1 MFDRMSFA
9 QWRKTVGPKVA
20 GTRNL
25 HKHLPQDLSFFVLL
39 SSVIGVMGHVSQANY
54 AAANA
59 FEDALASHRVAL
71 GLPAVSLALPAVLG
85 VGMVA
90 SDEDA
95 RHRVEALGTESI
107 HVDAVFRLIEDAI
120 QHDTRLQHSQQSSRL
135 FHQSPGEARRI
146 VGLLPW
152 SSLTPEAGIRR
163 DRRFGT
169 LRLVQPASSSQSTQT
184 SEATSLDPT
193 AILVRALGHSS
204 IDRGEKSMQEVK
216 GTAQVAEALAARLA
230 AIFNV
235 DVASVDPEQGVSVLG
250 VDSLVAVEL
259 RNWLALAGQAKLS
272 IFEVLQSASLNQV
285 AELIIRRSALV
296 K

>member
-1 MFDRMSFA
+1 MSFV
-9 QWRKTVGPKVA
+9 QWRKTVEPKVA

-25 HKHLPQDLSFFVLL
+25 HKHLPHDLSFFVLL
-39 SSVIGVMGHVSQANY
+39 SSVIGVMGHVSEANY

-71 GLPAVSLALPAVLG
+71 GLPAVSLALPAVSG

-107 HVDAVFRLIEDAI
+107 HVDAVFRIIEDAI
-120 QHDTRLQHSQQSSRL
+120 QHDTRLQHSKQFSQ
-135 FHQSPGEARRI
+135 FNPSPGEARRI

-152 SSLTPEAGIRR
+152 SSLTPEAGIRH

-169 LRLVQPASSSQSTQT
+169 LRLVETGSSSALTQS
-184 SEATSLDPT
+184 SETTSLDPT
-193 AILVRALGHSS
+193 ALLVRTLSNSS
-204 IDRGEKSMQEVK
+204 IDRGDKSTQEVK
-216 GTAQVAEALAARLA
+216 GIAQVSEALVARLA

-235 DVASVDPEQGVSVLG
+235 DAASVDPVLG
-250 VDSLVAVEL
+250 RFSRRRRAAQLTRFGRSGEAFHL
-259 RNWLALAGQAKLS
+259 RGLTERLA
-272 IFEVLQSASLNQV
+272 QSSC
-285 AELIIRRSALV
+285 
-296 K
+296 

>member
-120 QHDTRLQHSQQSSRL
+120 QHDTRLQHSQRSSRL
-135 FHQSPGEARRI
+135 DQSPGEALRI

-152 SSLTPEAGIRR
+152 SSLAPEAGIRR

-169 LRLVQPASSSQSTQT
+169 LRLVQSASSSQSTQT

>member
-1 MFDRMSFA
+1 MSFA
-9 QWRKTVGPKVA
+9 QWQKTVGPKVA

-107 HVDAVFRLIEDAI
+107 HVDSVFHLIEDAI
-120 QHDTRLQHSQQSSRL
+120 QHDMRLQHSQQSSRL
-135 FHQSPGEARRI
+135 DQSHGEARRI

-169 LRLVQPASSSQSTQT
+169 LRLVQTASSSQSTQT
-184 SEATSLDPT
+184 SEGTSLDPT
-193 AILVRALGHSS
+193 AILVRALSHSS

-216 GTAQVAEALAARLA
+216 GMGQVAEALAARLA

-272 IFEVLQSASLNQV
+272 IFELLQSASLNQI
-285 AELIIRRSALV
+285 AELIVRRSALV

>member
-1 MFDRMSFA
+1 MSFA
-9 QWRKTVGPKVA
+9 QWRNTVGPKVA

-71 GLPAVSLALPAVLG
+71 GLPAVSLALPAVSG

-107 HVDAVFRLIEDAI
+107 HVDAVFRLIDDVI
-120 QHDTRLQHSQQSSRL
+120 QHDTRLQHRKRSSQL
-135 FHQSPGEARRI
+135 NESPGEARRI

-169 LRLVQPASSSQSTQT
+169 LRLVETESSSQLTRSSGT
-184 SEATSLDPT
+184 TSLDPT

-204 IDRGEKSMQEVK
+204 IDRGDKSTQEVK
-216 GTAQVAEALAARLA
+216 GIAQVAEALVARLA

-272 IFEVLQSASLNQV
+272 IFEVLQSASLHQV
-285 AELIIRRSALV
+285 AELIIKRSALV